1 MGAVLASMRASEQ
14 IGALESLSIDSF
26 KSHCLWTSQAFKVAF
41 FPSSSKPCRSI
52 SRRGIGRPE
61 SRPDQRWPNPLVR
74 TYQQMMAP

>member
-14 IGALESLSIDSF
+14 IDALESLSIDSF
-26 KSHCLWTSQAFKVAF
+26 KSHCLWTSQAFRVAL

-52 SRRGIGRPE
+52 LDVALGDPNRGRISVG
-61 SRPDQRWPNPLVR
+61 PNPLVR